1 MGEVKNVFVTGGS
14 SGIGRAIVEK
24 FASYSNY
31 FVYFTYNSNF
41 TSANDIERKFS
52 NTKSYQCDITENIKV
67 QELLQL
73 LKDTNVTI
81 DILVNNAGIMKD
93 STFLK
98 MSQNVWDDV
107 IDFNLKSL
115 FPITQPLLT
124 GMVERGW
131 GRVIN
136 LSSVAGIEGAFGKTN
151 YSASKAG
158 VIGFSKSLAL
168 ETARKGVTVNVVAP
182 GMIDTNMI
190 KSIPDQYMQKILESI
205 PMNRFGKPEEVAA
218 LVYFLAS
225 DNAAYITGQAISV
238 NGGMH

>member
-41 TSANDIERKFS
+41 TSANDIERKFL
-52 NTKSYQCDITENIKV
+52 NTKSYQCDITENNKV
-67 QELLQL
+67 QELIQL
-73 LKDTNVTI
+73 FKDSNVTI
-81 DILVNNAGIMKD
+81 DILVNNAGIIMD
-93 STFLK
+93 CSFMK
-98 MSQNVWDDV
+98 MSQGIWNNV
-107 IDFNLKSL
+107 IDVNLKSI
-115 FPITQPLLT
+115 FPLTQFFLD
-124 GMVERGW
+124 GMLSNHW
-131 GRVIN
+131 GRIIN
-136 LSSVAGIEGAFGKTN
+136 ISSIVGLVGAFGQTN

-158 VIGFSKSLAL
+158 IIGFTKSLSF
-168 ETARKGVTVNVVAP
+168 ETAKKGITVNAVAP
-182 GMIDTNMI
+182 GMIDTDMI